1 MSAGYRQLLTYSDMA
16 FHVRSSGLVCGRTG
30 DLELITFEIRHV
42 LFTVYVV
49 NWKLFFSRLTSV
61 YRASRDHESAQYKS
75 TINIDILLCVHS
87 GDNLYISAIDF
98 KRFFYM
104 LSL

>member
-49 NWKLFFSRLTSV
+49 N
-61 YRASRDHESAQYKS
+61 
-75 TINIDILLCVHS
+75 
-87 GDNLYISAIDF
+87 
-98 KRFFYM
+98 
-104 LSL
+104 